1 VSQAE
6 THPGQTRQ
14 QPSGGGRL
22 AAAAASVTA
31 VAGAPPG
38 AARRSRLAR
47 LPERVPWLTPGDWAV
62 LRVWLISRVATL
74 ALSWAAIAYVE
85 DSSSTGGSRPWLALW
100 PHFDAIRLQHIAQYG
115 YFGPPGHVVHFQ
127 VALFPGFPLAQAL
140 LQVLIRQWV
149 VSGLLVSLIAGSV
162 AAVALGRIAEL
173 DYRPGTGTGA
183 VLYLVA
189 SPAAFFLAAGYTEA
203 LFLAFALTA
212 WLAARRGRWLLAALL
227 AGGASLIR
235 VNGLFLLAAL
245 MVAALRSPAGWAGHA
260 DGDRA
265 EATPAQRIR
274 ALAALLPALI
284 PPAAYEV
291 YLKVRTGDWLA
302 WSHAEANGWDRMLT
316 SPLDSLRNTWE
327 AGFGHGW
334 LQPHTPDHNVVIAY
348 LYQLEIVAVATGLV
362 AVIVLAA
369 RRRWPEAVYTGLT
382 IGVLATSTLYQS
394 VPRALLLLWP
404 VWCGLAVAAA
414 RRAWVGQLYL
424 AVSVPVAAMIGLL
437 FMTGNW
443 AG

>member
-1 VSQAE
+1 
-6 THPGQTRQ
+6 
-14 QPSGGGRL
+14 
-22 AAAAASVTA
+22 
-31 VAGAPPG
+31 
-38 AARRSRLAR
+38 
-47 LPERVPWLTPGDWAV
+47 
-62 LRVWLISRVATL
+62 
-74 ALSWAAIAYVE
+74 
-85 DSSSTGGSRPWLALW
+85 
-100 PHFDAIRLQHIAQYG
+100 
-115 YFGPPGHVVHFQ
+115 
-127 VALFPGFPLAQAL
+127 
-140 LQVLIRQWV
+140 
-149 VSGLLVSLIAGSV
+149 VSGLLVSLVAGGV

-173 DYRPGTGTGA
+173 DYRPGTGTKA

-189 SPAAFFLAAGYTEA
+189 APAAFFLAAGYTEA

-227 AGGASLIR
+227 TGGASLIR
-235 VNGLFLLAAL
+235 INGLFLLAAL
-245 MVAALRSPAGWAGHA
+245 VVAALRSPAGWAGGADPEDA

-265 EATPAQRIR
+265 EASPGNRKRLR

-291 YLKVRTGDWLA
+291 YLRAQTGDWLA
-302 WSHAEANGWDRMLT
+302 WPHAERDGWDRMLT

-334 LQPHTPDHNVVIAY
+334 LQPFTPDHARVVGY
-348 LYQLEIVAVATGLV
+348 LYQLEILAVAAGLV
-362 AVIVLAA
+362 TVIVLAV

-404 VWCGLAVAAA
+404 VWCGLAAAA
-414 RRAWVGQLYL
+414 VRRAWVGQLYL
-424 AVSVPVAAMIGLL
+424 AISVPVAAMIGLL
-437 FMTGNW
+437 FMNNYW